1 MRNTRNILFKEM
13 KLSASV
19 LSYLFI
25 VFGLMFFIPGY
36 PVLCGAFFTTLGI
49 FQSFQNA
56 RETND
61 IVFSAL
67 LPIAKRDV
75 VKGKYLFCC
84 IIELAAFAVMAVV
97 TVLRMT
103 VLKDAAVYRNNVMM
117 NANPFALGM
126 ALVIFGLFNRVFVGG
141 FFKTAYKFAKPFV
154 TYIILCFVVIALAE
168 TPHHIPALSAVNAFG
183 FDSAPLQF
191 SLLAVGA
198 AVYALLTL
206 ISLRRA
212 CKRFEKIDL

>member
-25 VFGLMFFIPGY
+25 AFGLMFFIPGY
-36 PVLCGAFFTTLGI
+36 PVLCGAFFVTLGI

-84 IIELAAFAVMAVV
+84 IIELAAFAVMVVV

-183 FDSAPLQF
+183 FDEAPLQF
-191 SLLAVGA
+191 SLLAAGA